1 MKAVIILAHWMDK
14 QGHLDQ
20 ETQDRIRLAY
30 DQFHQIKADFFIT
43 TGWNYR
49 DDTPLCLGNQVAEVL
64 IQDYGISRQK
74 ILTDN
79 HARDTVGDAYFIRKN
94 ILSAYDV
101 RNVVVVTSDYHANR
115 AGLIFRTLLP
125 KNIDV
130 DVCSA
135 QSALLHD
142 PAKIQHE
149 QQSTQAFIDT
159 FRDTDTGCES
169 SIYNT
174 LRHRHP
180 FYNGEIFALI

>member
-1 MKAVIILAHWMDK
+1 MKAVIILAHWMDQ

-30 DQFHQIKADFFIT
+30 DQFHRIKADFFIT

-49 DDTPLCLGNQVAEVL
+49 DDTPLCLGDQVAKAL
-64 IQDYGISRQK
+64 KQDYGISKQN

-101 RNVVVVTSDYHANR
+101 RNVLVVTSDYHANR

-125 KNIDV
+125 NNINV

-135 QSALLHD
+135 QSGHLHD

-149 QQSTQAFIDT
+149 QQSTQAFINT
-159 FRDTDTGCES
+159 FHGTDTDSER

-174 LRHRHP
+174 LKHHHP
-180 FYNGEIFALI
+180 FYNGEIFDLI